1 MSDEK
6 DKSKKKK
13 LTFRQNLQRISKKSK
28 QQNEDLREKAKGER
42 FDRKQEDIYNGRQGL
57 SKMDT
62 RDAKRNAY
70 AKNAREA
77 EYANDGEPL
86 NAVQQELVRQ
96 KTDVQNQNLD
106 MRNYNDQLTNNGRGE
121 NAFSQARAAANAPDS
136 VKQSVRVAKSI
147 RRDLRLARRNAI
159 RMGDRE
165 AAANLGIKAAG
176 MGLPLTGVQQAGA
189 VHTQAAGSMQ
199 NKFVQQLQQF
209 NNPLAGGNVF
219 QKPKPFMDL
228 DGFKKRNDDDEE
240 E

>member
-1 MSDEK
+1 MPDEK

-13 LTFRQNLQRISKKSK
+13 LTFRQNLQRISERSK
-28 QQNEDLREKAKGER
+28 QQNEDLKTKATKER
-42 FDRKQEDIYNGRQGL
+42 FDRQQRDISNGRQGL
-57 SKMDT
+57 STMDT

-70 AKNAREA
+70 ADNARDAKEA
-77 EYANDGEPL
+77 NGGEPL
-86 NAVQQELVRQ
+86 DAVQQELVRQ
-96 KTDVQNQNLD
+96 KTAVQNQNLD

-121 NAFSQARAAANAPDS
+121 NAFSQGRAAANAPDS

-165 AAANLGIKAAG
+165 AAANLSIQAAG
-176 MGLPLTGVQQAGA
+176 MGLPLTGVQQAGSMHKQA
-189 VHTQAAGSMQ
+189 VGSMQ

-228 DGFKKRNDDDEE
+228 DPFKKRGDDEGQ
-240 E
+240 